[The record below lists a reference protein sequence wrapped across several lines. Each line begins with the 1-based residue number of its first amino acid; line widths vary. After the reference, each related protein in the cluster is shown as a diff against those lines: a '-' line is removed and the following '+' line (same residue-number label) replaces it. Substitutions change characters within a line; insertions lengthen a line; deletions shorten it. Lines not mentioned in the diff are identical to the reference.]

1 MADPD
6 PSTPE
11 FTAALLQSLVKGT
24 SASNELA
31 TADQH
36 SFASTYPA
44 YAATLEGLGERLT
57 TMLQGLMQQQQQSSA
72 AAESFSG
79 MDDDD
84 RFEAV
89 VDMSDRLL
97 EQVDANLDAARG
109 VSNATEKQAKQASKH
124 AAKPL
129 ADKSKPQ
136 SQWADD
142 VNNSDEP
149 FVPKLRSKPNAVQP
163 LKKTLVRSDEEP
175 SQPSSRGET
184 RPQPE
189 MWYAHPYAAEID
201 AFHPTEAQLLPPAKE
216 RLFPPMHTTPCT
228 WVATEAALLA
238 LVAKLRGV
246 DEVALDLE
254 HHSQR
259 SYRGFVCLMQISTR
273 EEDFLV
279 DTLALRTSLHVLN
292 ETLTDPRVT
301 KVVHGAESD
310 VAWLQRDFGLYLVGA
325 FDTGQAARV
334 LELPAFSLAH
344 LLKKVCGVEADKSHQ
359 LADWRVRPLTEEM
372 LRYAR
377 GDTHYLLHVYDRL
390 KADLKAQGASVCAA
404 AWERSAAVCRAP
416 FRWPVFDAEFGSNKL
431 ITRAGKS
438 LTPQQQALHLA
449 LFAWRDL
456 TARQDDESCD
466 HVLPNYM
473 LMQLARAAPRT
484 RAELL
489 A

>member
-1 MADPD
+1 MGPMHQSGKVCIGVYKADSYRTYFCSMEPVRLERSAAATPVPLARAAMD
-6 PSTPE
+6 AGPATPE
-11 FTAALLQSLVKGT
+11 FTSALLQSLVEGT
-24 SASNELA
+24 RASNELA
-31 TADQH
+31 AADQH

-44 YAATLEGLGERLT
+44 YAATVKGLGERLT
-57 TMLQGLMQQQQQSSA
+57 ALLQALMQQQQGSA
-72 AAESFSG
+72 AAESFNG

-89 VDMSDRLL
+89 VDLSDRLL

-109 VSNATEKQAKQASKH
+109 VSDAPEKQAKQAAKQ
-124 AAKPL
+124 AAKPP
-129 ADKSKPQ
+129 ADKSRPQ
-136 SQWADD
+136 SQWPDD

-149 FVPKLRSKPNAVQP
+149 FVPKLRSKPNAVTP
-163 LKKTLVRSDEEP
+163 LKLTLVRSEEEP
-175 SQPSSRGET
+175 GQPSGHGGEA

-189 MWYAHPYAAEID
+189 MWYANPYAAEID
-201 AFHPTEAQLLPPAKE
+201 AFRPTEAQLQPPAKQ

-228 WVATEAALLA
+228 WVASEAALEALA
-238 LVAKLRGV
+238 AKLRGV
-246 DEVALDLE
+246 DELALDLE

-259 SYRGFVCLMQISTR
+259 SYRGFVCLMQLSTR

-344 LLKKVCGVEADKSHQ
+344 LLKAICGVEADKAHQ

-390 KADLKAQGASVCAA
+390 KADLAARGASACAA

-416 FRWPVFDAEFGSNKL
+416 FRWPVFDAAF
-431 ITRAGKS
+431 
-438 LTPQQQALHLA
+438 
-449 LFAWRDL
+449 
-456 TARQDDESCD
+456 
-466 HVLPNYM
+466 
-473 LMQLARAAPRT
+473 
-484 RAELL
+484 
-489 A
+489 

>member
-1 MADPD
+1 MEPTANSHCASSSAVAPG
-6 PSTPE
+6 PATPE
-11 FTAALLQSLVKGT
+11 FTSALLQSLVEGT
-24 SASNELA
+24 RASNELA
-31 TADQH
+31 AADQH

-44 YAATLEGLGERLT
+44 YAATVKGLGERLT
-57 TMLQGLMQQQQQSSA
+57 ALLQSLMQQQQGSA
-72 AAESFSG
+72 AAESFNR

-89 VDMSDRLL
+89 VDLSDRLL

-109 VSNATEKQAKQASKH
+109 ASDAPEKQAKQATKH
-124 AAKPL
+124 AAKPP
-129 ADKSKPQ
+129 ADKSRPQ
-136 SQWADD
+136 SQWPDD

-149 FVPKLRSKPNAVQP
+149 FVPKLRSKPNAMTP
-163 LKKTLVRSDEEP
+163 LKLTLVRSDEEP
-175 SQPSSRGET
+175 GQPSGHGGGT

-189 MWYAHPYAAEID
+189 MWYANPYAAEID
-201 AFHPTEAQLLPPAKE
+201 AFRPTEAQLLPPAKE

-228 WVATEAALLA
+228 WVATEAALEALA
-238 LVAKLRGV
+238 AKLRGV
-246 DEVALDLE
+246 DELALDLE

-279 DTLALRTSLHVLN
+279 DTLALRPSLHVLN
-292 ETLTDPRVT
+292 ATLTDPRVT

-310 VAWLQRDFGLYLVGA
+310 VAWLQRDFGLYLLGA

-344 LLKKVCGVEADKSHQ
+344 LLKAICGVEADKAHQ

-390 KADLKAQGASVCAA
+390 RADHPRGA
-404 AWERSAAVCRAP
+404 P
-416 FRWPVFDAEFGSNKL
+416 P
-431 ITRAGKS
+431 
-438 LTPQQQALHLA
+438 
-449 LFAWRDL
+449 
-456 TARQDDESCD
+456 
-466 HVLPNYM
+466 
-473 LMQLARAAPRT
+473 
-484 RAELL
+484 
-489 A
+489 